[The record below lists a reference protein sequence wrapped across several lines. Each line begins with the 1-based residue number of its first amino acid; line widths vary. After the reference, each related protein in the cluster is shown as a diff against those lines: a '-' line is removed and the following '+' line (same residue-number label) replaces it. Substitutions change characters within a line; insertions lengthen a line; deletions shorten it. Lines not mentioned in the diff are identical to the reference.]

1 MSVFEALA
9 SPFRRDILEALRDA
23 DMTPG
28 ALTVRGAE
36 PHSGRTGVVT
46 LALRG
51 RRWPCIHGLILVIA
65 SLAVF
70 CSAFLPSRFALGAD
84 FAHSVSGLSLPG
96 VGVAPSTDYP
106 DVLSSAV
113 LPRTVQAE
121 HSPGEAGM
129 AALGGSSEEEDVIL
143 TAAAA
148 NTETA
153 PAGAELAEPLSP
165 FILYEVQEGDTVS
178 GIAARFGV
186 STQYVIWNNADLR
199 DEDLLVPGQIIMV
212 PAGEGVIHEVCLGE
226 TLSDIAAR
234 YDADLEAVID
244 SPFNALTSADDIVE
258 SQVVFVPEGIVWLA
272 SVEAEPEPA
281 GESAEEAAVEPAAPA
296 VEPAP
301 EAAAPVVTGPA
312 SGAGLIWPVAGPI
325 SSYYGPSH
333 PLGIDIDLFNNPN
346 AAIGAATGGVV
357 TFAGGNAGYSYG
369 LYVVIVSP
377 SGIETLYAHLSSISV
392 VQGQEVVQGQIIGY
406 AGCTG
411 YCTGNHLHFEVIDN
425 GVRQNP
431 LNYLP

>member
-1 MSVFEALA
+1 MA
-9 SPFRRDILEALRDA
+9 S
-23 DMTPG
+23 
-28 ALTVRGAE
+28 
-36 PHSGRTGVVT
+36 
-46 LALRG
+46 
-51 RRWPCIHGLILVIA
+51 
-65 SLAVF
+65 
-70 CSAFLPSRFALGAD
+70 
-84 FAHSVSGLSLPG
+84 
-96 VGVAPSTDYP
+96 STDYP

-121 HSPGEAGM
+121 HSPLE
-129 AALGGSSEEEDVIL
+129 GSSEEEDVIL

-178 GIAARFGV
+178 GIAVRFGV

-212 PAGEGVIHEVCLGE
+212 PAADGVIHEVRLGE

-234 YDADLEAVID
+234 YDAELQAVID
-244 SPFNALTSADDIVE
+244 SPFNALASADDIVE
-258 SQVVFVPEGIVWLA
+258 SQVVFVPEGTVWLA
-272 SVEAEPEPA
+272 PAEAEPEPA

-312 SGAGLIWPVAGPI
+312 SGAGLIWPVVGPI

-333 PLGIDIDLFNNPN
+333 PLGIDIDLFSNPN
-346 AAIGAATGGVV
+346 AAIAAATGGVV

-377 SGIETLYAHLSSISV
+377 SGIETLYAHFSSISV
-392 VQGQEVVQGQIIGY
+392 VQGQEVVQGQILGY
-406 AGCTG
+406 GGCTG

>member
-1 MSVFEALA
+1 M
-9 SPFRRDILEALRDA
+9 
-23 DMTPG
+23 
-28 ALTVRGAE
+28 
-36 PHSGRTGVVT
+36 
-46 LALRG
+46 
-51 RRWPCIHGLILVIA
+51 
-65 SLAVF
+65 
-70 CSAFLPSRFALGAD
+70 
-84 FAHSVSGLSLPG
+84 
-96 VGVAPSTDYP
+96 APSTDYP

-121 HSPGEAGM
+121 HSPLE
-129 AALGGSSEEEDVIL
+129 GSSEEEDVIL

-178 GIAARFGV
+178 GIAVRFGV

-212 PAGEGVIHEVCLGE
+212 PAADGVIHEVRLGE

-234 YDADLEAVID
+234 YDAELQAVID

-258 SQVVFVPEGIVWLA
+258 SQVVFVPEGTVWLA

-281 GESAEEAAVEPAAPA
+281 GESAEEPAAAA

-312 SGAGLIWPVAGPI
+312 SGAGLIWPVVGPI

-333 PLGIDIDLFNNPN
+333 PLGIDIDLFSNPN
-346 AAIGAATGGVV
+346 AAIAAATGGVV

-377 SGIETLYAHLSSISV
+377 SGIETLYAHFSSIVV
-392 VQGQEVVQGQIIGY
+392 VQGQEVVQGQILGY
-406 AGCTG
+406 GGCTG

>member
-1 MSVFEALA
+1 
-9 SPFRRDILEALRDA
+9 
-23 DMTPG
+23 
-28 ALTVRGAE
+28 
-36 PHSGRTGVVT
+36 VVT
-46 LALRG
+46 RVFRG
-51 RRWPCIHGLILVIA
+51 KRWPCIHGLILVIV

-84 FAHSVSGLSLPG
+84 FTHSVSGLSLPG
-96 VGVAPSTDYP
+96 VSAAPSTDSP
-106 DVLSSAV
+106 DVVSSAV

-121 HSPGEAGM
+121 HASREAEPT
-129 AALGGSSEEEDVIL
+129 ALEGSLEEEDVIL

-153 PAGAELAEPLSP
+153 PAPTETAEPLSP

-212 PAGEGVIHEVCLGE
+212 PAGDGVIHEVRLGE
-226 TLSDIAAR
+226 TLSDIAVR
-234 YDADLEAVID
+234 YDADLQAIID
-244 SPFNALTSADDIVE
+244 SPYNALASADDIVE
-258 SQVVFVPEGIVWLA
+258 SQVVFVPEGTVWLA
-272 SVEAEPEPA
+272 PPEEEAEAVEEPA
-281 GESAEEAAVEPAAPA
+281 DGSAAPA
-296 VEPAP
+296 DEPAP
-301 EAAAPVVTGPA
+301 DVAVPVVTGPA
-312 SGAGLIWPVAGPI
+312 SGAGLMWPAVGPI
-325 SSYYGPSH
+325 SSYYGSSH

-346 AAIGAATGGVV
+346 APIGAATSGVV

-377 SGIETLYAHLSSISV
+377 EGIETLYAHLSSISV
-392 VQGQEVVQGQIIGY
+392 VQGEQVVQGQVIGY

-431 LNYLP
+431 LGYLP

>member
-1 MSVFEALA
+1 M
-9 SPFRRDILEALRDA
+9 
-23 DMTPG
+23 
-28 ALTVRGAE
+28 
-36 PHSGRTGVVT
+36 
-46 LALRG
+46 
-51 RRWPCIHGLILVIA
+51 
-65 SLAVF
+65 
-70 CSAFLPSRFALGAD
+70 
-84 FAHSVSGLSLPG
+84 
-96 VGVAPSTDYP
+96 APSTDYP

-113 LPRTVQAE
+113 LPRTVQAD
-121 HSPGEAGM
+121 HSPLE
-129 AALGGSSEEEDVIL
+129 GSSEEEDVIL

-212 PAGEGVIHEVCLGE
+212 PAGEGIIHEVRLGE

-234 YDADLEAVID
+234 YDAELQAVID
-244 SPFNALTSADDIVE
+244 SPFNALVSADDIVE
-258 SQVVFVPEGIVWLA
+258 SQVVFVPEGTVWLA
-272 SVEAEPEPA
+272 SVEAEPEPT
-281 GESAEEAAVEPAAPA
+281 AEEAAVEPAAAA
-296 VEPAP
+296 VESAP

-312 SGAGLIWPVAGPI
+312 SGAGLIWPAVGPI

-333 PLGIDIDLFNNPN
+333 PLGIDIDLFSNPN
-346 AAIGAATGGVV
+346 AAIAAATGGVV

-377 SGIETLYAHLSSISV
+377 SGIETLYAHFSSISV
-392 VQGQEVVQGQIIGY
+392 VQGQEVVQGQILGY
-406 AGCTG
+406 GGCTG